1 MNTKK
6 SKILII
12 AEAGVNHNGDIELA
26 KKLIDV
32 ASSCGADYVKFQTF
46 KADKIASESADL
58 ANYQKNFV
66 SDINQQNM
74 LKKLEL
80 SLAEHMR
87 LYQYCQK
94 NSVNY
99 LSTAFDDESLDFL
112 IKLKLQH
119 MKVPSG
125 ELTNLPY
132 LRKIAAL
139 NKKVILSTGMANLEE
154 IEQALLAFET
164 EGLKRDKVTVLQ
176 CTTDYPAPMAD
187 INLRAMETIKNKL
200 GVKVGYSDH
209 TRGWE
214 VAIAAAALGAEVIE
228 KHFTLDR
235 NLIGPDHAASLEPD
249 ELFKMIVQIRNVEL
263 AMGSACKRPSIKELS
278 NLKLMRKSIF
288 AKTKIHIGEKFSSDN
303 LTTKRPGSGISP
315 MKWDSLIGQNS
326 LKNYDKDE
334 QICVSELVRS

>member
-32 ASSCGADYVKFQTF
+32 ASSCGADYIKFQTF

>member
-1 MNTKK
+1 
-6 SKILII
+6 
-12 AEAGVNHNGDIELA
+12 
-26 KKLIDV
+26 
-32 ASSCGADYVKFQTF
+32 
-46 KADKIASESADL
+46 
-58 ANYQKNFV
+58 
-66 SDINQQNM
+66 
-74 LKKLEL
+74 
-80 SLAEHMR
+80 
-87 LYQYCQK
+87 
-94 NSVNY
+94 
-99 LSTAFDDESLDFL
+99 
-112 IKLKLQH
+112 

-263 AMGSACKRPSIKELS
+263 AMGSAYKRPSIKELS
-278 NLKLMRKSIF
+278 NSKLMRKSIF

-326 LKNYDKDE
+326 IKNYDKDE

>member
-32 ASSCGADYVKFQTF
+32 ASSCGADYIKFQTF

-209 TRGWE
+209 TQGWE

-235 NLIGPDHAASLEPD
+235 NMIGPDHAASLEPD

-263 AMGSACKRPSIKELS
+263 AMGSAYKRPSIKELS
-278 NLKLMRKSIF
+278 NSKLIRKSIF

-326 LKNYDKDE
+326 IKNYDKDE

>member
-12 AEAGVNHNGDIELA
+12 AEAGVNHNGDIELE

>member
-32 ASSCGADYVKFQTF
+32 ASSCGADYIKFQTF

-235 NLIGPDHAASLEPD
+235 NMIGPDHAASLEPD

-263 AMGSACKRPSIKELS
+263 AMGSAYKRPSIKELS
-278 NLKLMRKSIF
+278 NSKLIRKSIF

>member
-139 NKKVILSTGMANLEE
+139 NKKVILSTGIL
-154 IEQALLAFET
+154 ALLI
-164 EGLKRDKVTVLQ
+164 V
-176 CTTDYPAPMAD
+176 
-187 INLRAMETIKNKL
+187 
-200 GVKVGYSDH
+200 
-209 TRGWE
+209 
-214 VAIAAAALGAEVIE
+214 
-228 KHFTLDR
+228 
-235 NLIGPDHAASLEPD
+235 SL
-249 ELFKMIVQIRNVEL
+249 
-263 AMGSACKRPSIKELS
+263 SI
-278 NLKLMRKSIF
+278 I
-288 AKTKIHIGEKFSSDN
+288 
-303 LTTKRPGSGISP
+303 ISP
-315 MKWDSLIGQNS
+315 
-326 LKNYDKDE
+326 
-334 QICVSELVRS
+334 VSFSRQSNILGSVIFFM